1 MSNFKYLIVMKYS
14 VNEGDKFGKFTV
26 IKKVKHITAAGN
38 VEWRWECTDEYGEL
52 CYKRARALYQ
62 EAEKHNQ
69 KVEKAQNAE
78 YYEKM
83 GMNQMGL
90 RKHVFREYI
99 RNAANRDIPMNL
111 KFEEFNELI
120 GQNCYY
126 CGAEPI
132 VHESLIDRSN
142 KSEPML
148 KHNGI
153 DRLDSSIG
161 YEKDNCVP
169 CCYICNR
176 AKAQL
181 GTKEFLAHIK
191 KIYDY
196 RIIKEGST
204 TISEESTSETIA
216 DGNGVSPTNEEN
228 DIV

>member
-1 MSNFKYLIVMKYS
+1 MKYS

-126 CGAEPI
+126 CGAEPV

-204 TISEESTSETIA
+204 TISKESTSETIA

>member
-126 CGAEPI
+126 CGAEPV

-204 TISEESTSETIA
+204 TISKESTSETIA
-216 DGNGVSPTNEEN
+216 GGNGVSPTNEEN

>member
-1 MSNFKYLIVMKYS
+1 MKYLI
-14 VNEGDKFGKFTV
+14 NEGDKLGKFTV

-38 VEWRWECTDEYGEL
+38 TEWRWDCKDEYGQT

-62 EAEKHNQ
+62 DAEKHN
-69 KVEKAQNAE
+69 KLIEKANNAE

-111 KFEEFNELI
+111 KFEEFNQLI
-120 GQNCYY
+120 GQDCFY
-126 CGAEPI
+126 CGAKPTI
-132 VHESLIDRSN
+132 HESLIDRSN

-153 DRLDSSIG
+153 DRLDSTIG

-181 GTKEFLAHIK
+181 NTKEFLAHIE
-191 KIYDY
+191 KIYNH
-196 RIIKEGST
+196 RIKESST
-204 TISEESTSETIA
+204 TISKESTSETMA
-216 DGNGVSPTNEEN
+216 DGNGVSPTVEEN

>member
-62 EAEKHNQ
+62 EAEKYNQ
-69 KVEKAQNAE
+69 KVKKAQNAE

-204 TISEESTSETIA
+204 TISKESTSETIA

>member
-1 MSNFKYLIVMKYS
+1 MKYS

-126 CGAEPI
+126 CGAEPV

-204 TISEESTSETIA
+204 TISKGSTSETIA

>member
-1 MSNFKYLIVMKYS
+1 MFNFKYLIVMKYS

-26 IKKVKHITAAGN
+26 IKKVKHVTAAGN

-69 KVEKAQNAE
+69 KIEKAQNAE

-196 RIIKEGST
+196 RIIREGST
-204 TISEESTSETIA
+204 TISGESTSETIA
-216 DGNGVSPTNEEN
+216 DGNGVSPTDEES

>member
-1 MSNFKYLIVMKYS
+1 MKYS

-26 IKKVKHITAAGN
+26 IKKAKHITAAGN

-69 KVEKAQNAE
+69 RIEKAQNAE

-126 CGAEPI
+126 CGAEPV

-191 KIYDY
+191 KIYNY

>member
-1 MSNFKYLIVMKYS
+1 MFNFKYLIVMKYS

-69 KVEKAQNAE
+69 KIEKAQNAE

-196 RIIKEGST
+196 RIIREGST
-204 TISEESTSETIA
+204 TISKESTSETIA
-216 DGNGVSPTNEEN
+216 DGNGVSPTDEES

>member
-120 GQNCYY
+120 G
-126 CGAEPI
+126 
-132 VHESLIDRSN
+132 
-142 KSEPML
+142 
-148 KHNGI
+148 
-153 DRLDSSIG
+153 
-161 YEKDNCVP
+161 
-169 CCYICNR
+169 
-176 AKAQL
+176 
-181 GTKEFLAHIK
+181 
-191 KIYDY
+191 
-196 RIIKEGST
+196 
-204 TISEESTSETIA
+204 
-216 DGNGVSPTNEEN
+216 
-228 DIV
+228 